1 MTRQSTR
8 PGRRETKRLD
18 RREAIIGV
26 AHAYFLQ
33 HGYAATTMSGIAA
46 TIGGSKATLWSYF
59 PSKEALFEA
68 VLDRATAHFRERI
81 VSVLVPEADFETT
94 LRSFCRHFLEKVTNP
109 ESIALHR
116 LIVGEAGRVPEIG
129 EMFYQRGPNT
139 MIRLLGG
146 FIELGMA
153 RGKLR
158 ADDPRKAAKQL
169 LALCLHGNHQ
179 QLMLGR
185 IDRVDA
191 AQIAIDADTA
201 VDLLLRA
208 YAVDAGA

>member
-26 AHAYFLQ
+26 AHAYFLE

-46 TIGGSKATLWSYF
+46 TIGGSKATLWNYF
-59 PSKEALFEA
+59 PSKEALFGA
-68 VLDRATAHFRERI
+68 VLDRATTHFRERI
-81 VSVLVPEADFETT
+81 VSVLVPEADLETT
-94 LRSFCRHFLEKVTNP
+94 LRSFCRHFLEKVTSP

-116 LIVGEAGRVPEIG
+116 LIVAEAGRFPEIG

-139 MIRLLGG
+139 MIRLLGD

-158 ADDPRKAAKQL
+158 LDDPRNAAKLL
-169 LALCLHGNHQ
+169 LALCLQGDHQ
-179 QLMLGR
+179 EVLLGR
-185 IDRVDA
+185 TDRVDA
-191 AQIAIDADTA
+191 ARIAATADTA
-201 VDLLLRA
+201 VDFLLRA
-208 YAVDAGA
+208 YAP

>member
-1 MTRQSTR
+1 MTCERTR

-81 VSVLVPEADFETT
+81 ISVLVPEADLETT
-94 LRSFCRHFLEKVTNP
+94 LRSFCRHFLEKVTSP
-109 ESIALHR
+109 EAIALHR
-116 LIVGEAGRVPEIG
+116 LIVAEAGRVPEIG

-139 MIRLLGG
+139 MIRLLGD
-146 FIELGMA
+146 FIELGMT

-158 ADDPRKAAKQL
+158 PDDPRKVAKLL
-169 LALCLHGNHQ
+169 LALCLQGDHQ
-179 QLMLGR
+179 QVLLGR

-191 AQIAIDADTA
+191 ARIAATADTA
-201 VDLLLRA
+201 VDFLLRA
-208 YAVDAGA
+208 YAP

>member
-1 MTRQSTR
+1 MISHATK
-8 PGRRETKRLD
+8 PGRRETNRLD
-18 RREAIIGV
+18 RHDAIVDV
-26 AHAYFLQ
+26 AHPYFLG

-46 TIGGSKATLWSYF
+46 AIGGSKATLWSYF

-81 VSVLVPEADFETT
+81 ISVLVPEADFETT
-94 LRSFCRHFLEKVTNP
+94 LRSFCRHFLEKVTSP

-116 LIVGEAGRVPEIG
+116 LIVAEAGRFPEIG

-158 ADDPRKAAKQL
+158 SEDPKKAAKQL

-179 QLMLGR
+179 QLLLGR
-185 IDRVDA
+185 IDRIDA

-201 VDLLLRA
+201 VDVLLRA
-208 YAVDAGA
+208 YAPDPGA

>member
-1 MTRQSTR
+1 MTCERTR

-81 VSVLVPEADFETT
+81 ISVLVPEADLETT
-94 LRSFCRHFLEKVTNP
+94 LRSFCRHFLEKVTSP
-109 ESIALHR
+109 EAIALHR
-116 LIVGEAGRVPEIG
+116 LIVAEAGRVPEIG

-139 MIRLLGG
+139 MIRLLGD

-158 ADDPRKAAKQL
+158 PDDPRKVAKLL
-169 LALCLHGNHQ
+169 LALCRLCCK
-179 QLMLGR
+179 L
-185 IDRVDA
+185 
-191 AQIAIDADTA
+191 
-201 VDLLLRA
+201 
-208 YAVDAGA
+208 

>member
-26 AHAYFLQ
+26 AHAYFLE

-68 VLDRATAHFRERI
+68 VLDRATTHFRERI
-81 VSVLVPEADFETT
+81 ISVLVPEADLETT
-94 LRSFCRHFLEKVTNP
+94 LRSFCRHFLEKVTSP
-109 ESIALHR
+109 EAIALHR
-116 LIVGEAGRVPEIG
+116 LIVAEAGRFPEIG

-139 MIRLLGG
+139 MIRLLGD

-158 ADDPRKAAKQL
+158 LDDPRKAAKLL
-169 LALCLHGNHQ
+169 LALCLQGDHQ
-179 QLMLGR
+179 QVLLGR

-191 AQIAIDADTA
+191 TQIAATADTA
-201 VDLLLRA
+201 VDFLLRA
-208 YAVDAGA
+208 YAP

>member
-18 RREAIIGV
+18 RREAIIDV
-26 AHAYFLQ
+26 ARAYFLE
-33 HGYAATTMSGIAA
+33 HGYAATAMSGIAA

-68 VLDRATAHFRERI
+68 VLDRATTRFRERI

-116 LIVGEAGRVPEIG
+116 LIVAEAGRFPEIG
-129 EMFYQRGPNT
+129 EMFYRRGPNT
-139 MIRLLGG
+139 MIRLLGD

-158 ADDPRKAAKQL
+158 TDDPVNVAKLL
-169 LALCLHGNHQ
+169 LALCLQGDHQ
-179 QLMLGR
+179 QLLLGLVQ
-185 IDRVDA
+185 RVDA
-191 AQIAIDADTA
+191 ERIAATADTA
-201 VDLLLRA
+201 VDFLLRA
-208 YAVDAGA
+208 YAPE